1 MMRNPFNKYIKFDI
15 FNVYFILII
24 SLSYHIL
31 HIELFSMGV
40 NSIEVLIALEQLFI
54 FELFDCSLL

>member
-31 HIELFSMGV
+31 HIELFRQR
-40 NSIEVLIALEQLFI
+40 NLI
-54 FELFDCSLL
+54 SLYFKVRTFS